1 MSAQRGILNA
11 SRIKRRAA
19 VNRTAGLQPVKP
31 PRLPALPLNP
41 SKDLAPISPEIAEV
55 ELHSM
60 EEQFDVL
67 LDAFGTTT
75 RDEARRSRKRRGIS
89 DQEHKLHKLHQ
100 KLREEIPL
108 LLYPS
113 YVHHDYEIYT
123 KDCKLVIEY
132 GLDSR
137 REFKGVKSLRGGIE
151 IAKTFVSAELSN
163 PSVTLMSSDI
173 KPRLGLLEF
182 KWTVHGEERLKFL
195 SAGQPKVYT
204 FISHLNV
211 NDDCLVYRHTVTNIE
226 IDKSAA
232 ISSRALLAI
241 PFGVG
246 LAGAAGRNSD
256 EFEKLSE
263 KDIDKL

>member
-1 MSAQRGILNA
+1 
-11 SRIKRRAA
+11 
-19 VNRTAGLQPVKP
+19 
-31 PRLPALPLNP
+31 
-41 SKDLAPISPEIAEV
+41 
-55 ELHSM
+55 
-60 EEQFDVL
+60 
-67 LDAFGTTT
+67 
-75 RDEARRSRKRRGIS
+75 
-89 DQEHKLHKLHQ
+89 
-100 KLREEIPL
+100 LREEIPL

-132 GLDSR
+132 GLDRCGMISCLIFLLFVSR

-246 LAGAAGRNSD
+246 LAGAAGR
-256 EFEKLSE
+256 K
-263 KDIDKL
+263 